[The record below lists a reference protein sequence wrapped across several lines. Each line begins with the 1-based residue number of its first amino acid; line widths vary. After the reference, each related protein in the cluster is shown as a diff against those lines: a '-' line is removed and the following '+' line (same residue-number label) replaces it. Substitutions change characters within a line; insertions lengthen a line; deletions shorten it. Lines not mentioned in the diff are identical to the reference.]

1 MPRLADADA
10 DTDGRED
17 RADLRMPVL
26 GAAAWLGGLVA
37 LTLPWWAGVAGLAAL
52 VAVLVGVRGRLRESR
67 MAVACVLVAAAV
79 GGCALLRVAMVA
91 ESPVA
96 ELAAERAVARTA
108 VTITS
113 DPRTKKGQFSEYV
126 VVRARTHE
134 VLGRGSV
141 YRVGVPVLV
150 IGDSSW
156 RDVQL
161 GSTVRFLGRLAP
173 ADGHDLAAVLTA
185 RSEPELV
192 SEPSAAW
199 RGAAAVRA
207 SIRESVAH
215 TPDAPRAL
223 VPALVA
229 GDDQDLP
236 EEVVADFQTSGLTHL
251 LAVSGTNLTLIVGF
265 LLILARWL
273 GVRRRWLY
281 VVGAVGIVGFVLLA
295 RTEPSV
301 VRAAA
306 MGTCALIAMGSNGRE
321 RGTRALGCAVLGLLL
336 LDPWLATSAGFA
348 LSVLATAGILFLGPA
363 WRDALQRWMPRWLA
377 EALAVPLAAQL
388 VCTPLVAVLSG
399 EISLVAV
406 VANLLVAPA
415 VGPAT
420 VLGVVAGLIGLAVG
434 DLGRLFGTAAGW
446 CASWI
451 VTVADVCAALPGAS
465 TSWGGGPWAVLGL
478 VAVCAAALLFGPRL
492 LARPVAGAACCVLLA
507 VVLLV
512 EAPTPGWPPARW
524 VLAVCDVGQGDGLAV
539 NAGGG
544 AAVVV
549 DVGPEP
555 EAMDGCLRRLGVER
569 IPLLVLTHFHVD
581 HVAGLS
587 GVLDGR
593 EVGEI
598 DVTSLR
604 EPADTAA
611 VVARQAA
618 GGQVVER
625 VPGYGET
632 RRIGELTV
640 QVIAPAGRAAS
651 GDGDDEGS
659 RANNASLVLLVE
671 VRGLRL
677 LLTGDIEPEAQA
689 ALGAA
694 LPDLTVDV
702 LKVPHHGSRYQDY
715 DFLVGLRSRLALV
728 SVGADNDYGHPAP
741 ELVDTLEAAGTDV
754 LRTDDRGDLVVVEGG
769 GDLRVVTQR

>member
-1 MPRLADADA
+1 MPRLPDA
-10 DTDGRED
+10 DTAGERD

-26 GAAAWLGGLVA
+26 GASAWLGGLAA
-37 LTLPWWAGVAGLAAL
+37 LTLPWWVGAAAL
-52 VAVLVGVRGRLRESR
+52 ASGVLFAVSARRCPWVR
-67 MAVACVLVAAAV
+67 AVVACVLVAAAV
-79 GGCALLRVAMVA
+79 GGSALLREAMVA

-96 ELAAERAVARTA
+96 ELAAERAVARMA

-113 DPRTKKGQFSEYV
+113 DPRTKRGQFSEYV

-141 YRVGVPVLV
+141 HRVGVPVLI
-150 IGDSSW
+150 IGDPAW
-156 RDVQL
+156 REVEL
-161 GSTVRFLGRLAP
+161 GSTVRLLGRLAP
-173 ADGHDLAAVLTA
+173 ADDHHLAAVISA
-185 RSEPELV
+185 RSDPELV
-192 SEPSAAW
+192 AGPSPLW
-199 RGAAAVRA
+199 RGSAAVRA

-215 TPDAPRAL
+215 TPEAPRAL

-236 EEVVADFQTSGLTHL
+236 EDVVADFQTAGLTHL

-265 LLILARWL
+265 LLIVARWV
-273 GVRRRWLY
+273 GVRRRGLY

-363 WRDALQRWMPRWLA
+363 WRDAFARWLPRWLA
-377 EALAVPLAAQL
+377 EALAVPLAAQV

-399 EISLVAV
+399 EVSLVAV

-420 VLGVVAGLIGLAVG
+420 VLGVVAGLLGLAVA
-434 DLGRLFGTAAGW
+434 DLGRLVGTAAGW
-446 CASWI
+446 SASWI
-451 VTVADVCAALPGAS
+451 AAVADVCAALPGAS
-465 TSWGGGPWAVLGL
+465 MGWASGPWAVVGL
-478 VAVCAAALLFGPRL
+478 VAICTATVLLGPRL
-492 LARPVAGAACCVLLA
+492 LARPAAGAACCVLLA
-507 VVLLV
+507 VVLLA
-512 EAPTPGWPPARW
+512 EMPTPGWPPSRW
-524 VLAVCDVGQGDGLAV
+524 VLVACDVGQGDGLAI

-555 EAMDGCLRRLGVER
+555 GSMDDCLRRLGVDT
-569 IPLLVLTHFHVD
+569 IPLLVLTHFHAD

-593 EVGEI
+593 RVGEI

-611 VVARQAA
+611 AVARQSA
-618 GGQVVER
+618 GTAVVER

-632 RRIGELTV
+632 RRIGDLTI
-640 QVIAPAGRAAS
+640 QVIAPAARAAA
-651 GDGDDEGS
+651 GTGDDEGS

-677 LLTGDIEPEAQA
+677 LLTGDAEPEAQA

-694 LPDLTVDV
+694 LPGLTVDV

-728 SVGADNDYGHPAP
+728 SVGPDNDYGHPAP

-754 LRTDDRGDLVVVEGG
+754 LRTDQRGDLVVVEKGG
-769 GDLRVVTQR
+769 ELRVVTER